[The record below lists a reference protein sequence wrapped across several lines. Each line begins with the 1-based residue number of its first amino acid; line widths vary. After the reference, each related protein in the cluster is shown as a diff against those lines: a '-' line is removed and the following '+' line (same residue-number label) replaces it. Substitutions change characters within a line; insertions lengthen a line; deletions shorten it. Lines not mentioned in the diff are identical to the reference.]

1 MPNWR
6 DDHGR
11 VELER
16 LGDRELRRVY
26 RAEFPPVDGKD
37 RAYIIDA
44 ICGRRS
50 EREKAKGDY
59 RSKYQ
64 GLVPQVK
71 RLEKRAGDA
80 EAKVAELE
88 AELSRAEVERR
99 HAVELADALL
109 LRMDKMRKE
118 IEKMPTTYDMDL
130 YAPYADD
137 DHPLACTVPCKV
149 DDEKDWNIEE
159 DGFGDEE
166 DEDDE

>member
-50 EREKAKGDY
+50 EHENAKGDY

-80 EAKVAELE
+80 EARVAELE
-88 AELSRAEVERR
+88 TELSRAEVERR

-109 LRMDKMRKE
+109 RRMDKMKGE
-118 IEKMPTTYDMDL
+118 
-130 YAPYADD
+130 
-137 DHPLACTVPCKV
+137 
-149 DDEKDWNIEE
+149 N
-159 DGFGDEE
+159 G
-166 DEDDE
+166 